1 MRDAGRRP
9 KGRLLYWYFAVVI
22 TAGFW
27 LPAFGLPAAPQS
39 GANTTTVSDTV
50 YLADGTPA
58 AGTLIIT
65 WPAFVTAEGTAVEQR
80 EAGIEWGTECRT
92 GAEYRG
98 DARRGLLHRGV
109 SAGAGAG

>member
-50 YLADGTPA
+50 YLADECLNASTWSKGGTP
-58 AGTLIIT
+58 TSS
-65 WPAFVTAEGTAVEQR
+65 
-80 EAGIEWGTECRT
+80 
-92 GAEYRG
+92 
-98 DARRGLLHRGV
+98 
-109 SAGAGAG
+109 SAGASK